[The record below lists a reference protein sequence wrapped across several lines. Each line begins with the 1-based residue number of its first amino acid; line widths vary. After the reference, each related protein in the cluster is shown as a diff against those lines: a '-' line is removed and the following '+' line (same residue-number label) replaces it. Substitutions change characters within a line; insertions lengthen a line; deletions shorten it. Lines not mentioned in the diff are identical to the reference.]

1 MRNVTNTINLGDHS
15 PLNIFGIVKAFDAKP
30 TKLESPCKFFKKNNF
45 KHYRYKVL
53 KKGDVRLSV
62 VSQDGTEHYA
72 IQRNFPLAYI
82 KLVRNFYGSNH

>member
-1 MRNVTNTINLGDHS
+1 MSHTINLGDHS
-15 PLNIFGIVKAFDAKP
+15 LVNISCIVKGFDVKP
-30 TKLESPCKFFKKNNF
+30 VKLENPCSFFKKNNF

-62 VSQDGTEHYA
+62 VCQDGTEYSA

>member
-1 MRNVTNTINLGDHS
+1 MLSTINLGDHS
-15 PLNIFGIVKAFDAKP
+15 PLNIFGIVKAFDAIP
-30 TKLESPCKFFKKNNF
+30 TKLESPCKFFKKNKF
-45 KHYRYKVL
+45 KYYRYKVL

-62 VSQDGTEHYA
+62 VSQDGTEYYA